1 MDKKIL
7 INIDEFLCLRFRI
20 KKNGIKKTYVGWTIN
35 LKKRLN
41 KHNSNKGAKTTRGRK
56 WKIIYKEIL
65 FSKIEA
71 MSREYYL
78 KKDRK
83 IRKKLIAKF

>member
-1 MDKKIL
+1 MSFYVYVL
-7 INIDEFLCLRFRI
+7 GS

-56 WKIIYKEIL
+56 WKIIYREIF
-65 FSKIEA
+65 FSKIVA

-83 IRKKLIAKF
+83 IRKKLISKS

>member
-1 MDKKIL
+1 MSFYVYVL
-7 INIDEFLCLRFRI
+7 GS

-56 WKIIYKEIL
+56 WKIIYREIF
-65 FSKIEA
+65 FSKIVA

>member
-1 MDKKIL
+1 M
-7 INIDEFLCLRFRI
+7 RFYVYVLGS

-35 LKKRLN
+35 LKNRLK
-41 KHNSNKGAKTTRGRK
+41 KHNSGKGAKTTRGRQ
-56 WKIIYKEIL
+56 WKIIYKEIY

-78 KKDRK
+78 KKNRK
-83 IRKKLIAKF
+83 IRKKLIVKF

>member
-1 MDKKIL
+1 MSFYVYVL
-7 INIDEFLCLRFRI
+7 GS

-41 KHNSNKGAKTTRGRK
+41 KHNNNKGAKTTRGRK

>member
-1 MDKKIL
+1 MSFYVYVL
-7 INIDEFLCLRFRI
+7 GS